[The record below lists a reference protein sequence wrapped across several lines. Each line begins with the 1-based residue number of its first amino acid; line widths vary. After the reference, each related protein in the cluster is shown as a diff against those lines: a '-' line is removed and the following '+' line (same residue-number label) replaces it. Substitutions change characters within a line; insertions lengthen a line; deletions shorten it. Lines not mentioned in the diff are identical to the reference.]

1 MEGGKEVSTQEQ
13 LKERRV
19 SRTVG
24 PANENIMCRNGVVCL
39 ANCITECEGKK
50 GQGEVEKSEPA
61 CKYTMNLLL
70 RTRRM

>member
-24 PANENIMCRNGVVCL
+24 PVNENIMCRNGVVCL

-50 GQGEVEKSEPA
+50 GQGEVQNQDQPVNA
-61 CKYTMNLLL
+61 L
-70 RTRRM
+70 